1 MCKAPILIVLVCA
14 ILVLAKFFPRA
25 RQGRFRSA
33 ADRGITCPCTG
44 RSEVAAVVSITR
56 KVLRM
61 SDGTSVRTNECEKIK
76 VNETAKTLAE
86 DLGVDNPLMVSDQGP
101 APQVGDVGVVK
112 SVNTSPKKGM
122 RKAPVEAGVIEL
134 VRDYGVADDAHA
146 GDWHRQVSFL
156 AEESI
161 DVARENGLDV
171 GYGDFA
177 ENVTTSGIN
186 IKEMP
191 LGTLVKVGTATVEIS
206 QIGKVCHTRC
216 AIYYLAG
223 DCIFPREGVFGWV
236 VEPGEVRIGDEIRV
250 LSLGEGE
257 VHRALSQKPLG

>member
-1 MCKAPILIVLVCA
+1 MDA
-14 ILVLAKFFPRA
+14 
-25 RQGRFRSA
+25 SSH
-33 ADRGITCPCTG
+33 ITN
-44 RSEVAAVVSITR
+44 S
-56 KVLRM
+56 
-61 SDGTSVRTNECEKIK
+61 CEKLH
-76 VNETAKTLAE
+76 VNETARALAE
-86 DLGVDNPLMVSDQGP
+86 DLGIDNPLMVSDQGP
-101 APQVGDVGVVK
+101 APVEGDTGVVV

-122 RKAPVEAGVIEL
+122 RKAPVESAVIKL
-134 VRDYGVADDAHA
+134 AADFGVAGDAHA

-161 DVARENGLDV
+161 QVARDNGLDV

-177 ENVTTSGIN
+177 ENITTKGIN

-191 LGTLVKVGTATVEIS
+191 LGTLVQVGTATVEIS

-236 VEPGEVRIGDEIRV
+236 VEPGEVRTGDEVRV
-250 LSLGEGE
+250 LKLGSGE
-257 VHRALSQKPLG
+257 MHRAISDKPGRDAALLPG